1 MCPQVPEV
9 YAAGEKITRRRTL
22 YCVGAYGIVAR
33 NGKVLVKGMVWGDDI
48 IIRNEYLIESA
59 NAIALIVSEVL
70 TLFRATSCLCFLQ
83 LYGLYATMLQFCMV
97 AAD

>member
-70 TLFRATSCLCFLQ
+70 FHATSCLCFLQ
-83 LYGLYATMLQFCMV
+83 LNGLYATMLPFCMV